1 MMRNYLLFS
10 HVLLLQIVLQW
21 LPVHAEDKTFVLSGY
36 LPEYRSYI
44 NLNATSI
51 HLTDL
56 ILFSVTPEAVMSSDG
71 CCLSSDHY
79 DLIRKAR
86 SYKMEEKDE
95 VLRLLVTV
103 GGAGRSNGFANIV
116 GGNAQFQRKFV
127 DELIN
132 LW

>member
-1 MMRNYLLFS
+1 MQNHRFI
-10 HVLLLQIVLQW
+10 HVLLLQVVFQW
-21 LPVHAEDKTFVLSGY
+21 LPVHSKDEPFVLSGY

-44 NLNATSI
+44 NVNATAI
-51 HLTDL
+51 YLTD
-56 ILFSVTPEAVMSSDG
+56 IMLFSVTPETIISHDG

-86 SYKMEEKDE
+86 SYKMEEKNE

-116 GGNAQFQRKFV
+116 GGNAHLQGKFV
-127 DELIN
+127 EELIK